1 MTTSKKVEEAL
12 NCGDEETRRES
23 VESLF
28 QASSQDALRLLI
40 RATADESWRV
50 RQTAVEALLTFSDP
64 EKAITG
70 LIHGLHSEDNV
81 GLRNASVETLIRM
94 GEMAVPALLDH
105 VETPN
110 EDVRKF
116 VIDVLGGIAD
126 PRAVPALVA
135 AMDDSNENVRST
147 AAENLGLIGSE
158 DAVESLLAC
167 LGRGDLQLQY
177 SSLRALASIGKP
189 VSLDVVAPLLE
200 KPLLTKPVYEC
211 LGNIRELPAVDLLL
225 AGLGNKSAA
234 IRVAAAGSLMRVFH
248 RSEDPSFQSALI
260 EKVRRAVAVVDVG
273 ALVEELSAPD
283 LNRRIFIAEILGFLG
298 DSSATL
304 SLLEAAT
311 DESVAPYALD
321 AVVRIGGPARE
332 TLLANFSGLEGASR
346 AAGCAALGSLGG
358 DAAIPVLRSSLED
371 ESSEVKAA
379 AAGALGEIGAIDALP
394 GLVSLLEDASPEVED
409 AAVKSLV
416 SLSRGHEREVLRVV
430 SSRAGSDSEF
440 ARASVARI
448 LGHLGVE
455 EGADVIQSATR
466 DESPLVRR
474 AALEALDQL
483 GFARFES
490 YFQVSL
496 TDESAEVRNLTAELW
511 GRSGIP
517 RAVENLTLMLHD
529 EDLWVR
535 CAALRGLGEC
545 GDTNTIAVLREA
557 LSKADGI
564 LMITGLEA
572 LVRLAGEGAF
582 DDLTRALAHGDPEVI
597 KMSLQTLE
605 HIGRRAG
612 GEQLVRALIPL
623 FEHADPDVRLATVRF
638 AGIHQVVKTLPVL
651 QSGLKKE
658 SDTAVR
664 EMMRYAIDRL
674 SAGRPASD

>member
-1 MTTSKKVEEAL
+1 MMTSEKIEEAL

-28 QASSQDALRLLI
+28 QASSQNALRLLI

-50 RQTAVEALLTFSDP
+50 RQTAVEALLTFTDP
-64 EKAITG
+64 EKAIRG
-70 LIHGLHSEDNV
+70 LIHGLHSEDNA

-94 GEMAVPALLDH
+94 GEMAVPALLEH
-105 VETPN
+105 VETPH

-135 AMDDSNENVRST
+135 AMDDPNENVRST

-158 DAVESLLAC
+158 DAVESLLAS

-177 SSLRALASIGKP
+177 NSLKALASIGKP
-189 VSLDVVAPLLE
+189 VPLDVVAPLLV
-200 KPLLTKPVYEC
+200 KPLLTKPVYGC
-211 LGNIRELPAVDLLL
+211 LGNIPELPAVDLLL

-234 IRVAAAGSLMRVFH
+234 IRVAAADSLMKIFH
-248 RSEDPSFQSALI
+248 RSKDPSFQNALI
-260 EKVRRAVAVVDVG
+260 EKVRRAVAAINVG
-273 ALVEELSAPD
+273 ALIEELSAPD
-283 LNRRIFIAEILGFLG
+283 LNRRIFMAEILGFLG
-298 DSSATL
+298 DGTATL

-321 AVVRIGGPARE
+321 AVVRIGAPARE
-332 TLLANFSGLEGASR
+332 SLLANFSGLEGASR
-346 AAGCAALGSLGG
+346 AAGCVVLGSLGG
-358 DAAIPVLRSSLED
+358 DAAIPVLRSALED

-379 AAGALGEIGAIDALP
+379 AAVALGEIGAIDALP
-394 GLVSLLEDASPEVED
+394 ALVLLLEDASLEVED
-409 AAVKSLV
+409 AAVESLV
-416 SLSRGHEREVLRVV
+416 SLSRGHEREVLKVV
-430 SSRAGSDSEF
+430 ASRAGSGSEF
-440 ARASVARI
+440 TRANVVRI
-448 LGHLGVE
+448 LGHLGAE
-455 EGADVIQSATR
+455 EGADAIRNATR

-474 AALEALDQL
+474 AALEALGQL
-483 GFARFES
+483 GFARFENH
-490 YFQVSL
+490 FQVSL
-496 TDESAEVRNLTAELW
+496 TDESAEVRNITAELW
-511 GRSGIP
+511 GRSGLP

-545 GDTNTIAVLREA
+545 GDTGTIAVLREA
-557 LSKADGI
+557 LSEADGI

-605 HIGRRAG
+605 HFGQRG
-612 GEQLVRALIPL
+612 GDERLVRALIPL
-623 FEHADPDVRLATVRF
+623 FEHADPNVRLATIRF
-638 AGIHQVVKTLPVL
+638 VGIHRIAKTLPVL
-651 QSGLKKE
+651 RGVLEKE
-658 SDTAVR
+658 TDTAVR
-664 EMMRYAIDRL
+664 EMMRYAIDKL
-674 SAGRPASD
+674 NAGRPASD